1 MLFDT
6 RDSVSWWLR
15 VVAVAL
21 SVAIVITG
29 GLLVGWN
36 AFFSQFQGERY
47 VSNGGAD
54 LNNSSIVEGEGDEG
68 ETLAELEPVD
78 SGDSSDM
85 VGEPIHPAELSNLK
99 SNIKSWLNTGEAVH
113 DSNVIN
119 ILLIGMDDDYKENLS
134 TKGRADAMMILSIN
148 QKTKAITL
156 ASLMRDQYAYIV
168 ANGKGSF
175 QKLHHSLN
183 WGPSVLIQMVERYY
197 KITIDNYV
205 IVNFASVA
213 HVIDALG
220 GVTLDIEANE
230 ASYLRNTCGWT
241 NVIPAGAS
249 SVHVSGAYALT
260 YMRIRKG
267 NTGGD
272 VARTGRQRKVIMKLI
287 DEAKNCSVKEIVNI
301 VNTMIP
307 YVRTGL
313 SSTEMLSYATTAVTS
328 GWLNYEIKQVTLPVE
343 GKSAKGFTNSEDN
356 LWYWK
361 VDFPVAA
368 QELQMAL
375 YGKSNIE
382 LSSKRKSW
390 LS

>member
-1 MLFDT
+1 MIFDT
-6 RDSVSWWLR
+6 RDNVSWWLR
-15 VVAVAL
+15 IIAVAL
-21 SVAIVITG
+21 AIAIVITG
-29 GLLVGWN
+29 GLLIGWT

-47 VSNGGAD
+47 VSDGGASLD
-54 LNNSSIVEGEGDEG
+54 NSSIVEGEGGQGEELDELEKVGNDTPDEG
-68 ETLAELEPVD
+68 MQGET
-78 SGDSSDM
+78 
-85 VGEPIHPAELSNLK
+85 IHPAELSSLK
-99 SNIKSWLNTGEAVH
+99 ANIKSWLNTGEAVH
-113 DSNVIN
+113 DKNVTN

-134 TKGRADAMMILSIN
+134 TKGRADAMMILSLN
-148 QKTKAITL
+148 HRTKTITL

-168 ANGKGSF
+168 ADGKGSF

-183 WGPSVLIQMVERYY
+183 WGPATLIQMVERYY
-197 KITIDNYV
+197 KVTIDNYV

-220 GVTLDIEANE
+220 GVTIDIEANE
-230 ASYLRNTCGWT
+230 SSYLRGTCNWS
-241 NVIPAGAS
+241 IPSGAC
-249 SVHVSGAYALT
+249 SVHVNGAHALT

-287 DEAKNCSVKEIVNI
+287 DKAKQCSIKELVNV
-301 VNTMIP
+301 VNAMIP

-313 SSTEMLSYATTAVTS
+313 NSTEILSYATTALS
-328 GWLNYEIKQVTLPVE
+328 DGWLNYEIKQITLPVD
-343 GKSAKGFTNSEDN
+343 GTSAKGFTNSEDK

-361 VDFPVAA
+361 VDFPIAA
-368 QELQMAL
+368 QALQNAL

-382 LSSKRKSW
+382 LPSNRKSW